1 MTKKKSAASL
11 PAGPRGG
18 LDYTPQGRA
27 VERMSYGVAPRIKAG
42 RHQTAHMIVGR
53 RLENFEA
60 LDAPPLAGPPTCR
73 RHDVLLPRHAPDHCW
88 TPRGLCDHFEAQAM
102 PNQTDLFGV
111 LTLRCAHHDARPA
124 FWESVRGFLRT
135 HIVDARQLPVVM
147 ALHVPSIAG
156 RNLPPHVH
164 ALLSLR
170 QLPGPDFGIFDA
182 DLKGP
187 DAKQVLLD
195 LWDAWRPAEGQR

>member
-1 MTKKKSAASL
+1 MTKKSAGVPAKSRA
-11 PAGPRGG
+11 G
-18 LDYTPQGRA
+18 LDYTPQGPA
-27 VERMSYGVAPRIKAG
+27 VDRMSYGVASRVKAG
-42 RHQTAHMIVGR
+42 RYQSAHMIVAR

-60 LDAPPLAGPPTCR
+60 ANAPPLSGPSTCR
-73 RHDVLLPRHAPDHCW
+73 RDDVLLPRHSPDHCW

-111 LTLRCAHHDARPA
+111 LTLRCAHQDARPA
-124 FWESVRGFLRT
+124 FWESVRGFLKT

-147 ALHVPSIAG
+147 ALHVPSIAA

-164 ALLSLR
+164 ALVSLR
-170 QLPGPDFGIFDA
+170 QLPGPDFGVFDA

-187 DAKQVLLD
+187 DAKQILLD
-195 LWDAWRPAEGQR
+195 LWDAWRSADAR